1 MENKFTF
8 TFIIGYR
15 HKPDR
20 IYNLRRTL
28 DWVNSFSGAQIILV
42 EQDRY
47 SKISNLNLPGEKIF
61 TKSEM
66 PYNRS
71 WAFNVGLKYA
81 KTNII
86 VFGDSDLIMDQNSFI
101 RAIEELK
108 NYEMVSPYNSV
119 LDLTEYESYLPL
131 EQIVKINRPGRG
143 ENDNQKINISGGIS
157 IFRLESILKI
167 GGWDERFWSWGGEDD
182 FQTIKVQNFLTWK
195 ELNSKCYHL
204 YHKRE
209 EPHQKHYQTNV
220 NLIRA
225 ISMMNKDQIATVIRN
240 SSPKIGML
248 NKCS

>member
-20 IYNLRRTL
+20 IYNLRKTL

-42 EQDRY
+42 EQDKN

-86 VFGDSDLIMDQNSFI
+86 VFGDSDLIMEQNSFI
-101 RAIEELK
+101 RAIEELR
-108 NYEMVSPYNSV
+108 NYDMVSPYNSV

-131 EQIVKINRPGRG
+131 EQMVKINRPGRG

-182 FQTIKVQNFLTWK
+182 FQTIKVKNFLSWK

-209 EPHQKHYQTNV
+209 EPDQKHYQTNV

-225 ISMMNKDQIATVIRN
+225 ISTMNREQIGTVIRN
-240 SSPKIGML
+240 SSSKIGML